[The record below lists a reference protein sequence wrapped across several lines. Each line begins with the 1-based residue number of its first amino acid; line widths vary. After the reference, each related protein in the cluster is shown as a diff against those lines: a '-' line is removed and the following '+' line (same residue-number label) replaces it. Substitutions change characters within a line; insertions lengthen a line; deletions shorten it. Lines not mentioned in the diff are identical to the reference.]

1 MSMYP
6 PIFETASASAAVT
19 ALIGSSP
26 VRLWPFAQAP
36 ENSTLPYVVWQ
47 TIGGSPE
54 NYINNAPDI
63 DQFSLQVD
71 VYGTGAASVR
81 AVAAALR
88 DAIQGA
94 ANIVSWRGES
104 TDFETKNYRF
114 TFDVDWLVK
123 R

>member
-6 PIFETASASAAVT
+6 PIFETAGASAAVT

-36 ENSTLPYVVWQ
+36 ENSVLPYVVWQ

-71 VYGTGAASVR
+71 VYGTGASSVR
-81 AVAAALR
+81 AVAVALR
-88 DAIQGA
+88 DAIQGV

-104 TDFETKNYRF
+104 IDFETKNYRF
-114 TFDVDWLVK
+114 TFDVDWLV
-123 R
+123 RR

>member
-6 PIFETASASAAVT
+6 PIFEIASASAAVT

>member
-6 PIFETASASAAVT
+6 PIFETASASSAVT
-19 ALIGSSP
+19 SLIGISP

-47 TIGGSPE
+47 TIGGRPE

-63 DQFSLQVD
+63 DQYSLQID
-71 VYGTGAASVR
+71 IYGTGASSVR
-81 AVAAALR
+81 AVAEKLR
-88 DAIQGA
+88 DAIQGV

-104 TDFETKNYRF
+104 IDSETKNYRF
-114 TFDVDWLVK
+114 TFDVDWFVK